1 MSKDNKTS
9 LIVETGESYTLSK
22 SETEAVESCRFTV
35 SDGLAYLRSEKG
47 LSQPEMAALMDVS
60 LRSYQGYEK
69 GDRAIPVNAI
79 EELFRNA
86 SVDLNQL
93 FTGSKLLPTGSDIT
107 RHVSIILAADR
118 FLRNSNTDLSDG
130 AREAI
135 ISTYLKVTNNFLF
148 FEESKILPI
157 VEMYHNS
164 KEMD

>member
-1 MSKDNKTS
+1 MSEDKKTN
-9 LIVETGESYTLSK
+9 LIVGSGESFTLSK

-93 FTGSKLLPTGSDIT
+93 FTGSKLLPTDSDIT
-107 RHVSIILAADR
+107 RQVSIILTADR
-118 FLRNSNTDLSDG
+118 FLRKSCADLSDD
-130 AREAI
+130 AREAVI
-135 ISTYLKVTNNFLF
+135 LTYLKVTNNFLF
-148 FEESKILPI
+148 FEKNKILPI
-157 VEMYHNS
+157 VEMHRNS
-164 KEMD
+164 KAMD